1 MISGGRYVAGP
12 IPTKNLDPF
21 SLKFPAGQ
29 CGLVLIVH
37 PPPQFT
43 ADLLIMQEGEVRTAA
58 RLTDHALIEVPV
70 VPPQVHFEQCAVYLF
85 QLPTG
90 SCRDLQYILR
100 SAPTLVLPYHL
111 DARRFTRS
119 ALRRL
124 PPRPTLVEHRSWRR
138 GMPSLF
144 LVQCQAP
151 LEFLDRVP
159 PLPSGELRLYD
170 FETNRRIQTMSASLA
185 LPPRATSSTPE
196 TAHQEDPLAQK
207 LWSAFKRI
215 MAENLGSR
223 AKVLAASLQEERSP
237 DSLPA
242 VLQMMDQAIAR
253 GPLFKRNG
261 LRAAA
266 RELINDLYSRHAGA
280 LHQAGLTENFQG
292 YFAKWKGA

>member
-37 PPPQFT
+37 PPPLCT
-43 ADLLIMQEGEVRTAA
+43 ADLLLMQEGAVRTAA
-58 RLTDHALIEVPV
+58 RLTEHALLEVPA
-70 VPPQVHFEQCAVYLF
+70 VPPQAHFEQCVVYLF

-90 SCRDLQYILR
+90 SCRDLQYVLR

-111 DARRFTRS
+111 DARRFARS

-151 LEFLDRVP
+151 LEFFTRVP
-159 PLPSGELRLYD
+159 PLPSGELRVYD
-170 FETNRRIQTMSASLA
+170 IETNRRIQTMTASLA
-185 LPPRATSSTPE
+185 LPLPATSSTPE
-196 TAHQEDPLAQK
+196 TAHQEDPLARK
-207 LWSAFKRI
+207 LWFAFKRI
-215 MAENLGSR
+215 MVENTGSR
-223 AKVLAASLQEERSP
+223 GKVLAASLEEERSP
-237 DSLPA
+237 ETLSA
-242 VLQMMDQAIAR
+242 VLQMMDRAIAR

-266 RELINDLYSRHAGA
+266 RELINDLYARHAGV
-280 LHQAGLTENFQG
+280 LQQAGLTEKFQE
-292 YFAKWKGA
+292 YFTKWKGA